1 MKPAVAT
8 LAILAAGT
16 LSLAFAD
23 PPTNPVVPEPQST
36 TARDSTAED
45 TTSQSSAAHA
55 VPAAAAVTTARPPD
69 VAPAQPTPS
78 PSAEQVQDQ
87 EQARLLRN
95 QGYKL
100 RMVNGK
106 EKYCRRETPL
116 GSHLATVMHCVT
128 VAEAEAMAREGRETA
143 ERLQR
148 NQSACIKDGG
158 RCGN

>member
-23 PPTNPVVPEPQST
+23 PPTNPVVPESQST

-55 VPAAAAVTTARPPD
+55 VPAAAAATTARTSA

-78 PSAEQVQDQ
+78 PSTEQ
-87 EQARLLRN
+87 EQERLLRN

-100 RMVNGK
+100 KMVNGQ
-106 EKYCRRETPL
+106 EKYCRREIPL
-116 GSHLATVMHCVT
+116 GSHLASVMHCVT

-143 ERLQR
+143 ERAQR
-148 NQSACIKDGG
+148 NQTACILIKATGS
-158 RCGN
+158 CGN